1 MKKINT
7 TLSAIKYKKT
17 FFAAAVCIVLIGAA
31 IILFSSQ
38 DGTESSG
45 LSTEVTRIISG
56 IIFRRF
62 DSMTAEEQSFIVSEL
77 NPFVRKLAHFTEYAL
92 LGAAIYSLI
101 LSADTVRIR
110 KKRLAA
116 LIASAVFA
124 STDELHQ
131 LFVSARSGKLTDVLI
146 DSCGAAAG
154 ILAVTV
160 VVIAVKYIREEISR
174 KKEGAVNK

>member
-1 MKKINT
+1 MKNINT
-7 TLSAIKYKKT
+7 ALGAIRHKKA

-31 IILFSSQ
+31 IFLFSSQ

-45 LSTEVTRIISG
+45 LSTKVTRIISG

-62 DSMTAEEQSFIVSEL
+62 DSMPAAQQDFIVSEL

-101 LSADTVRIR
+101 LSADPAFLR
-110 KKRLAA
+110 KKRLASLIGAA
-116 LIASAVFA
+116 LFASA
-124 STDELHQ
+124 DELHQ
-131 LFVSARSGKLTDVLI
+131 LFVPARSGKVTDVLI
-146 DSCGAAAG
+146 DTCGAAVG

-160 VVIAVKYIREEISR
+160 IVIIADHIRISLSR
-174 KKEGAVNK
+174 RRGSSCDK